1 MDIKNTLLGLVFLLA
16 AIYIMYTSSKQQQ
29 QLQDSQ
35 TYAQQVEKPKVPAA
49 SDLSTSPIE
58 KSQTDSAPE
67 EFTFLEDEF
76 MKVRLTNK
84 GGAVKDVVL
93 TKFKKAQSSE
103 DPYVF
108 NSNDKVAALALA
120 FEARADGIPVPFQK
134 TFKLVRNEKNVA
146 VYEYVGERVK
156 VTRAYSLAPADSKGF
171 IPYVLS
177 TLTKVENI
185 SKEDIPARDIY
196 LSLGMAVPNAGDVYG
211 SNLAFGV
218 YDSEDTEFINSS
230 QFVDSDGFLGIGEHK
245 AKPFEKISMENV
257 QWGVVK
263 NQFFAT
269 VFTPENPANGG
280 FVEPVLIDPNA
291 ESKFMRIGLLGYLSF
306 EEPLLKSGESRQLQ
320 GSYYIGP
327 KELSN
332 LVDLGKEQDL
342 VMDFGWAGFVSRPL
356 LVLLTMIN
364 SVVEKISPSWSW
376 GWAIIILTVF
386 VRICLWPLTAV
397 QIRSSLKMSKL
408 QEPIAE
414 IKKKYAGDQ
423 QRISQETMKLY
434 GEYGINPLAGCFP
447 LLIQLPIFL
456 GLYYML
462 QTSSG
467 IRFAHF
473 LWIQDLSL
481 PDYIPG
487 METVFGFPLHPL
499 PIINA
504 FITFLQ
510 MHITPMP
517 SAEKSQRVLFK
528 LMPVIMLFFFYTFPS
543 GLVLYWTVQSMIGLV
558 QTIIV
563 NRSRDTFELKKSNKP
578 SFMERLNAM
587 AEQERLRREGIK
599 NEALK
604 GTMYENRKKNPGG
617 RSTPPKRK

>member
-1 MDIKNTLLGLVFLLA
+1 MLA
-16 AIYIMYTSSKQQQ
+16 AIYVMYTSSKQQQ

-35 TYAQQVEKPKVPAA
+35 TYARQVEKPKVPAPSA
-49 SDLSTSPIE
+49 LSTSPIE

-84 GGAVKDVVL
+84 GGAIKDVVL
-93 TKFKKAQSSE
+93 PKFKKAQSSE
-103 DPYVF
+103 EPYVF

-120 FEARADGIPVPFQK
+120 FETRADGIPVPFQK
-134 TFKLVRNEKNVA
+134 TFKLVRSERNVA

-177 TLTKVENI
+177 TLTRVENI

-196 LSLGMAVPNAGDVYG
+196 LSLGMAAPNAGDVYG

-230 QFVDSDGFLGIGEHK
+230 QFVDSNGFLGIGAHK

-257 QWGVVK
+257 AWGVVK

-269 VFTPENPANGG
+269 VFTPEKPANGG
-280 FVEPVLIDPNA
+280 FVEPILIDPNA

-306 EEPLLKSGESRQLQ
+306 DEPLLRSGESRQLQ

>member
-35 TYAQQVEKPKVPAA
+35 TYARQVEKPQLPAQSA
-49 SDLSTSPIE
+49 LSTSPIE

-67 EFTFLEDEF
+67 EFAFLEDEF

-84 GGAVKDVVL
+84 GGAIKDVVL
-93 TKFKKAQSSE
+93 PKFKKAQSSDE
-103 DPYVF
+103 PYVF
-108 NSNDKVAALALA
+108 NENDKVAALALA
-120 FEARADGIPVPFQK
+120 FETRSDGVPVPFQK
-134 TFKLVRNEKNVA
+134 SFKLVKNEGNIA

-177 TLTKVENI
+177 TLTRVENI

-196 LSLGMAVPNAGDVYG
+196 LSLGMASPNAGDVYG

-218 YDSEDTEFINSS
+218 YDSDDTKFLNSS
-230 QFVDSDGFLGIGEHK
+230 LFVDSNGFLGMGAHK

-257 QWGVVK
+257 AWGVVK

-269 VFTPENPANGG
+269 VFTPDKPANGG
-280 FVEPVLIDPNA
+280 VVEPILLDPNA

-306 EEPLLKSGESRQLQ
+306 EEPLLRSGESRQLE

-342 VMDFGWAGFVSRPL
+342 VMDFGWASFVSRPL

-487 METVFGFPLHPL
+487 METLFGFPLHPL

-517 SAEKSQRVLFK
+517 SAEKSQRILFK